1 MNFLH
6 LDGIKPIWALR
17 LTLGIMYVYTGVDF
31 LRAPEHWYGFTPAW
45 FSQLVLTVSPS
56 MDVYLRIQGV
66 GELMLGLAFLA
77 WFLPLFLVRITA
89 FLSALEIA
97 LILLLVGIDLI
108 TFRDIPILGASF
120 AVFLMTFQKHGPA
133 AKQI

>member
-31 LRAPEHWYGFTPAW
+31 LRAPEHWYGFTPPW
-45 FSQLVLTVSPS
+45 LSQLILTIFPS
-56 MDVYLRIQGV
+56 MDAYLRMQGV

-77 WFLPLFLVRITA
+77 WFLPSILVRIA
-89 FLSALEIA
+89 ALLSTLEIA
-97 LILLLVGIDLI
+97 LILLVVGIDLI

>member
-31 LRAPEHWYGFTPAW
+31 LRAPEHWYGFTPPW
-45 FSQLVLTVSPS
+45 LSQLILTIFPS
-56 MDVYLRIQGV
+56 MDAYLRMQGV

-77 WFLPLFLVRITA
+77 WFLPSILVRIA
-89 FLSALEIA
+89 ALLSTLEIA
-97 LILLLVGIDLI
+97 LILLVVGIDLI
-108 TFRDIPILGASF
+108 TFRDIPILGAAV

>member
-31 LRAPEHWYGFTPAW
+31 LRAPEHWYGFTPSW
-45 FSQLVLTVSPS
+45 LSQLILTVFPS
-56 MDVYLRIQGV
+56 MDAYLRIQGF

-77 WFLPLFLVRITA
+77 WFLPLFALRITA
-89 FLSALEIA
+89 LLSAIEIA
-97 LILLLVGIDLI
+97 LILLFVGIDLI
-108 TFRDIPILGASF
+108 TFRDIPILGASL
-120 AVFLMTFQKHGPA
+120 AVFLMTFHKHGPA